1 MALDL
6 SNVKKA
12 SSFKEQFT
20 VRAMVIGTIGSIILT
35 ASSMFVALKASS
47 LPWPIMFVTL
57 FSMCLLKLMGNT
69 NVNEINVT
77 HTAMSAGSMVAGGLA
92 FTIPG
97 LFILD
102 NNAQI
107 GVLEIGV
114 CTITGTI
121 LGLIFTS
128 LLRKHFVE
136 KAAMPYAMGQ
146 AAAEVLVVGDEGGKS
161 MGYLGGSF
169 AISGIWT
176 VLRDK
181 LAVVPA
187 MKLVPGLANY
197 GSMTGLW
204 FSPMLIAV
212 GYLIGPL
219 TIGVWFLGWVIGDIG
234 ALYLGQTA
242 FGWTDVF
249 ASGIKSSLGLGWMVG
264 VGFAITAKEIIP
276 NAKNIFG
283 GMFSKEAGKDAIV
296 PMQWAP
302 IVMLI
307 FAILYIFV
315 LDLPIVAVIITL
327 LGVWLT
333 TAMSSQCV
341 GQSGINPMEVF
352 GIFVM
357 AIAKV
362 ACNLEVTQAVYIACI
377 VAVAVLVVLVKA
389 YGGGVFGTEMFPAAQ
404 AAAVASVVGGIANV
418 PVFIGGLVASVIVY
432 FITPVFTM
440 LGLGIY
446 LPGYLTL
453 TAVLGG
459 VIRFILDKAAPKFSN
474 ARGGIIAAGL
484 LAGEG
489 FLGVIIAL
497 GTAISIIKGM

>member
-1 MALDL
+1 MVVGH
-6 SNVKKA
+6 SGGA
-12 SSFKEQFT
+12 S
-20 VRAMVIGTIGSIILT
+20 
-35 ASSMFVALKASS
+35 VA
-47 LPWPIMFVTL
+47 
-57 FSMCLLKLMGNT
+57 CG
-69 NVNEINVT
+69 
-77 HTAMSAGSMVAGGLA
+77 
-92 FTIPG
+92 
-97 LFILD
+97 
-102 NNAQI
+102 
-107 GVLEIGV
+107 
-114 CTITGTI
+114 
-121 LGLIFTS
+121 
-128 LLRKHFVE
+128 
-136 KAAMPYAMGQ
+136 
-146 AAAEVLVVGDEGGKS
+146 LVVGHPE
-161 MGYLGGSF
+161 LVRH
-169 AISGIWT
+169 A
-176 VLRDK
+176 VLFEPPL
-181 LAVVPA
+181 LAVVPQGQQMVAGLRAVIEQA
-187 MKLVPGLANY
+187 MAEGGPRRAMEVFIRGNA
-197 GSMTGLW
+197 GSNT
-204 FSPMLIAV
+204 
-212 GYLIGPL
+212 LIGL
-219 TIGVWFLGWVIGDIG
+219 EGDDSLMGGAGADRMEGGAGSDLYWVDNAGDVNRDGYADIAIG
-234 ALYLGQTA
+234 A
-242 FGWTDVF
+242 FGWDGAF
-249 ASGIKSSLGLGWMVG
+249 AAGIKSSLGLGWMVG

-302 IVMLI
+302 VVMLI

-377 VAVAVLVVLVKA
+377 VAVASGLTGDVMNDFKSGHELGSDPKAQWIGEVIGGIVGSVVAVAVLVVLVKA